1 MKSPTNYAEWCALF
15 DTITKDIRDE
25 TYCQTIAGGTIP
37 WTSGVAERFV
47 QGAATMIRNRVN
59 AAQDK
64 YQLQVKNA
72 RGNMN
77 NVLMALQTLK
87 KEYVYDYRLAKALPI
102 PEQHRDQI
110 VKMIQDQADQTQRSL
125 EQSAASDRTGHLI
138 VMIRNTG
145 MNKLNG

>member
-1 MKSPTNYAEWCALF
+1 MNSPTNYAEWCTLF
-15 DTITKDIRDE
+15 DTIAKDVRDE
-25 TYCQTIAGGTIP
+25 EYCRTIAGGTIP

-47 QGAATMIRNRVN
+47 QGAAKMIRDRVN

-64 YQLQVKNA
+64 YQAQIKNA

-77 NVLMALQTLK
+77 NVQMALQTLK
-87 KEYVYDYRLAKALPI
+87 KEYIYDYRLASSLPI
-102 PEQHRDQI
+102 PEQHRSQI
-110 VKMIQDQADQTQRSL
+110 VKMVQDQADQTQRSL

-138 VMIRNTG
+138 VMIRNTD